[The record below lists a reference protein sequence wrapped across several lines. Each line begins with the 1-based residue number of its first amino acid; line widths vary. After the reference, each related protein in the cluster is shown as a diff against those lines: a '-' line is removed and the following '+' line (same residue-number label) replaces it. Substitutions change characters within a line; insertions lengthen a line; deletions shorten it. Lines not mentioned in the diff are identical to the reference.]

1 MRASRK
7 RLNVMSHY
15 LLKLRICIDSKTSKM
30 LKEDMNKNPNG
41 NLLHLVLLS
50 HALSSPIQMIKDKKM
65 YENIGS
71 KFKGKPIIVVYNSN
85 SPNKWK
91 WIDDNNNPAT
101 SIFDLVASILNKK
114 TDDIIDICAKE
125 LLNNKQITSIL
136 RPAYKKFDK
145 EGKLNLQEKEE
156 VKQNIIDLGN
166 SNAFEYNKNSLED
179 SVSNLPL
186 GNFYSIPVVTLF

>member
-1 MRASRK
+1 
-7 RLNVMSHY
+7 
-15 LLKLRICIDSKTSKM
+15 
-30 LKEDMNKNPNG
+30 
-41 NLLHLVLLS
+41 
-50 HALSSPIQMIKDKKM
+50 MIKDKKM

-91 WIDDNNNPAT
+91 WIDDNNKPAT
-101 SIFDLVASILNKK
+101 SIFDLIASILNKK
-114 TDDIIDICAKE
+114 TDDIINICAKE

-145 EGKLNLQEKEE
+145 EGKLNLQEREE